1 MELTKFLTLMMGKRT
16 KFDTHIKTAK
26 VGRTK
31 SIAVSKP
38 MIRRK
43 ETKVQVKDLQSQGT
57 SLVRDRLR
65 NNPPGPKFLP
75 SLETQTHDQALVQ
88 MKIH

>member
-1 MELTKFLTLMMGKRT
+1 MMGKRT

-31 SIAVSKP
+31 SIAVKKP
-38 MIRRK
+38 LIRRK
-43 ETKVQVKDLQSQGT
+43 ETKVQVQVKDLQSQGT

-75 SLETQTHDQALVQ
+75 SLETQTHDQALAR